1 MYTIYSGLEFDVR
14 RRTLNLAIGAML
26 AAPALIAVSGGDAR
40 AQEAIDLEKALGPRS
55 IGDADAKVTLVEYF
69 SLTCPHC
76 ARFHAE
82 TYPKLREKYID
93 TGKVRL
99 EFRDFPL
106 DQWALRAAALARCVP
121 EKHYPAIIDV
131 LLKQQ
136 ASWARSDNPL
146 EALLRIG
153 QLAGLNRQAAEAC
166 MTNGKLLDGIIAS
179 RLEGSK
185 KHNVDS
191 TPSFLLDGE
200 KVRAFTFEDFEE
212 LLAGRAT

>member
-1 MYTIYSGLEFDVR
+1 VQ
-14 RRTLNLAIGAML
+14 RRTLNFAIGAVL
-26 AAPALIAVSGGDAR
+26 AAPGMLALAGGEAA
-40 AQEAIDLEKALGPRS
+40 AQGKVDLEAALSPRS
-55 IGDADAKVTLVEYF
+55 IGSPDAKATLVEYF

-82 TYPKLREKYID
+82 TYPKIKAKYID
-93 TGKVRL
+93 TGKLRM

-121 EKHYPAIIDV
+121 EKHYPAILDV
-131 LLKQQ
+131 LMKQQ
-136 ASWARSDNPL
+136 ESWARASNPL

-153 QLAGLNRQAAEAC
+153 QLAGLDRETAQAC
-166 MTNGKLLDGIIAS
+166 MTDPKLLDGIIAS

-185 KHNVDS
+185 KHDVDS

-200 KVRAFTFEDFEE
+200 RVRAFTFEEFEE
-212 LLAGRAT
+212 LLAGLAA

>member
-1 MYTIYSGLEFDVR
+1 LEFDVR
-14 RRTLNLAIGAML
+14 RRTLNLALGAFLVAPGIITLRSGPAIAQGEVDLDAALAPRTIG
-26 AAPALIAVSGGDAR
+26 
-40 AQEAIDLEKALGPRS
+40 GP
-55 IGDADAKVTLVEYF
+55 DAKATLVEYF

-82 TYPKLREKYID
+82 TYPKLKEKYID
-93 TGKVRL
+93 AGKLRM

-121 EKHYPAIIDV
+121 EKHYAAMIDV

-136 ASWARSDNPL
+136 ASWARASDPL

-153 QLAGLNRQAAEAC
+153 QLAGLNREAARTC
-166 MTNGKLLDGIIAS
+166 MTNPKLLDGIIAM

-185 KHNVDS
+185 KYEIES
-191 TPSFLLDGE
+191 TPSFLLEDE
-200 KVRAFTFEDFEE
+200 KIRAYTFEEFEE
-212 LLAGRAT
+212 HLAGLAA

>member
-1 MYTIYSGLEFDVR
+1 MR
-14 RRTLNLAIGAML
+14 RRTLNLAIGALLVAPGMMAIASDPASAQGALDLDAAL
-26 AAPALIAVSGGDAR
+26 APRTIGAP
-40 AQEAIDLEKALGPRS
+40 
-55 IGDADAKVTLVEYF
+55 DAKVTLVEYF

-82 TYPKLREKYID
+82 TYPKLKEKYID
-93 TGKVRL
+93 TGKVRM

-121 EKHYPAIIDV
+121 DKHYAAMIDV

-136 ASWARSDNPL
+136 ASWARAADPL

-153 QLAGLNRQAAEAC
+153 QLAGLNRDAARAC

-179 RLEGSK
+179 RLEGSE
-185 KHNVDS
+185 KHEVES
-191 TPSFLLDGE
+191 TPSFLLQGE
-200 KVRAFTFEDFEE
+200 KVRAYTFEDFEE
-212 LLAGRAT
+212 LLAGLAA